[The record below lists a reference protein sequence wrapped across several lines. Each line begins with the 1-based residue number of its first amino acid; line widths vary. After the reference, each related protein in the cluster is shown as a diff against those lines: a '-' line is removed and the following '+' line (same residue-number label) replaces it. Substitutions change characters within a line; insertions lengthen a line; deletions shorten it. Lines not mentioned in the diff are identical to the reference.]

1 MLPNRPTVPFRHS
14 GVTDFHGVIHRC
26 TGTGRRRIGGHPRR
40 PRRGVSTIASVLTA
54 FLFIVCEPGSIG
66 RLGRAIADT
75 DGVAE
80 VYTTTGSADFI
91 AVVRV
96 PDLDALATLVTQ
108 HIAGLPGIVRTDTHM
123 AIRSYGKS
131 DESAGFDIGVD

>member
-1 MLPNRPTVPFRHS
+1 MSSVWLR
-14 GVTDFHGVIHRC
+14 HRC
-26 TGTGRRRIGGHPRR
+26 EGATPLSRRGSPRS
-40 PRRGVSTIASVLTA
+40 PLRGVSTIARVLTA
-54 FLFIVCEPGSIG
+54 FLFIVCEPGAIG
-66 RLGRAIADT
+66 RLGRALADT

-96 PDLDALATLVTQ
+96 PDLDALATVVTQ
-108 HIAGLPGIVRTDTHM
+108 HIAGMPGIVRTDTHM

-131 DESAGFDIGVD
+131 DDTAGFDIGVD